1 MYNLPLSGYYDSFIR
16 PDIRVHLNPF
26 NGSPPGDPANKVT
39 GYPVEKMYNLP
50 LSGYYGSF
58 IRPDI
63 RVHLNPF
70 KGSPNIRFFYFG
82 SAFIRLL

>member
-1 MYNLPLSGYYDSFIR
+1 MENEKNSIIFRVRINSLTCQHDDN
-16 PDIRVHLNPF
+16 PD
-26 NGSPPGDPANKVT
+26 SPPGDPANKVT

-82 SAFIRLL
+82 SVII